1 MPFTDA
7 IEQYRNFDIDAYLAS
22 IDRDKVERVLAKER
36 LSELDFLALL
46 SDAAA
51 GMLEQM
57 AQRAHE
63 LTRRHFGNV
72 VQLFTPLYISNYCDN
87 ACLYCSFARQYHI
100 SRRHLTPSEIEAE
113 AERIAA
119 TGMRHILL
127 LTGESR
133 TKAPP
138 QYLAEAVSVCRNHF
152 SSIGIEVYPLA
163 KEEYAA
169 LVEVGVDALTLYQ
182 EVYDRATYDRLHT
195 GGPKRDYE
203 WRLSAPERACEAR
216 MRAVSI
222 GALLGLADCRSEAF
236 HVALHLQYLQRTFP
250 GVEVAVSLP
259 RIRPLVST
267 FPIEHEV
274 NDRRF
279 VQLLTALRIFYPT
292 AGITVSTRESRR
304 FRDAV
309 LPMGVT
315 RMSAGVSTAVGGRA
329 SEGSTTQFEIADTR
343 DVARM
348 RADLLRMGYQPVM
361 HDWHHSLG
369 LKIAD

>member
-1 MPFTDA
+1 MAFADI
-7 IEQYRNFDIDAYLAS
+7 IEKWRDLDVAGYLS
-22 IDRDKVERVLAKER
+22 SVDKKNVERVLAKVR
-36 LSELDFLALL
+36 LDELDFLALL
-46 SDAAA
+46 SDAAS
-51 GMLEQM
+51 GMLEPM

-72 VQLFTPLYISNYCDN
+72 VQLFTPLYISNYCEN
-87 ACLYCSFARQYHI
+87 ACLYCSFARQYRI
-100 SRRHLTPSEIEAE
+100 SRRHLSPAEIGAE

-133 TKAPP
+133 VKAPP
-138 QYLAEAVSVCRNHF
+138 EYLAESVDVCRRYF

-163 KEEYAA
+163 QDEYAA
-169 LVEVGVDALTLYQ
+169 LIEAGVDALTLYQ
-182 EVYDRATYDRLHT
+182 EVYDRTAYTALHA
-195 GGPKRDYE
+195 GGPKQDYE
-203 WRLSAPERACEAR
+203 WRLHAPERACAAR
-216 MRAVSI
+216 MRAVTI
-222 GALLGLADCRSEAF
+222 GALLGLADFRSEAF
-236 HVALHLQYLQRTFP
+236 HVALHLRYLQRTFP

-274 NDRRF
+274 NDRGF
-279 VQLLTALRIFYPT
+279 VQLLTAFRIFHPT

-315 RMSAGVSTAVGGRA
+315 KMSAGVSTAVGGRA

-369 LKIAD
+369 LRIAD